1 MTELIGIEYISW
13 RTCIG
18 LWAMVI
24 LIILAATEAT
34 KLVTSFTRFSEEIFT
49 SVVAIF
55 FVSEAVYY
63 LYHVSICMTDN
74 VMLHHEYCLGL

>member
-1 MTELIGIEYISW
+1 MIEIEYISW

-34 KLVTSFTRFSEEIFT
+34 KLVTSFTRFSEEIFI

-55 FVSEAVYY
+55 FVSEAIYY
-63 LYHVSICMTDN
+63 LVKVSVYLIYMY
-74 VMLHHEYCLGL
+74 VIQLHKTL

>member
-1 MTELIGIEYISW
+1 MIEIEYIAW

-18 LWAMVI
+18 LWAMII
-24 LIILAATEAT
+24 LMILAATEAT

-63 LYHVSICMTDN
+63 LIQVSTTYSIHIIYYTCRFIDEI
-74 VMLHHEYCLGL
+74 L

>member
-1 MTELIGIEYISW
+1 MTELIEIEYISW

-18 LWAMVI
+18 LWTMVI

-34 KLVTSFTRFSEEIFT
+34 KLVTSFSRFSEEIFT

-55 FVSEAVYY
+55 FVSEAIYY
-63 LYHVSICMTDN
+63 LVHVSATDLY
-74 VMLHHEYCLGL
+74 V

>member
-18 LWAMVI
+18 LWAMII
-24 LIILAATEAT
+24 LIILAVTEAT

-55 FVSEAVYY
+55 FVSEAGYY
-63 LYHVSICMTDN
+63 IYHVSGYMTDD
-74 VMLHHEYCLGL
+74 VILHHEYFVGL

>member
-1 MTELIGIEYISW
+1 MIILMT
-13 RTCIG
+13 
-18 LWAMVI
+18 
-24 LIILAATEAT
+24 LAATEAT

-63 LYHVSICMTDN
+63 LIQVSTTIYPMQ
-74 VMLHHEYCLGL
+74 VILHKQLVYIDLSTQSFKSQLFN

>member
-1 MTELIGIEYISW
+1 MTELIEIEYISW

-24 LIILAATEAT
+24 LIILAAFEAT

-49 SVVAIF
+49 AVVAIF
-55 FVSEAVYY
+55 FVSEAIYY
-63 LYHVSICMTDN
+63 LVQVSTTN
-74 VMLHHEYCLGL
+74 LYAT

>member
-1 MTELIGIEYISW
+1 MTELIEIEYISW

-55 FVSEAVYY
+55 FVAEAMYY
-63 LYHVSICMTDN
+63 LVHVSATSLYI
-74 VMLHHEYCLGL
+74 

>member
-1 MTELIGIEYISW
+1 MIEIEYISW

-34 KLVTSFTRFSEEIFT
+34 KLVTSFTRFSEEIFI

-55 FVSEAVYY
+55 FVSEAIYY
-63 LYHVSICMTDN
+63 LVKVSVYLIYNMY
-74 VMLHHEYCLGL
+74 VIQLHKTL

>member
-1 MTELIGIEYISW
+1 MTELIEIEYISW

-18 LWAMVI
+18 LWVMVI

-55 FVSEAVYY
+55 FVAEAMYY
-63 LYHVSICMTDN
+63 LVHVSTT
-74 VMLHHEYCLGL
+74 GLYA